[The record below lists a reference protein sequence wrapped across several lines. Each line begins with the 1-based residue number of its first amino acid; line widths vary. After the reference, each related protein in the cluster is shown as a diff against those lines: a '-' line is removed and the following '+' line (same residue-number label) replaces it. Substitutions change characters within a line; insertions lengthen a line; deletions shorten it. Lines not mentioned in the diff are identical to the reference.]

1 MSSTN
6 PVILSLSA
14 TERKMFCCG
23 MLYLPFPAEVIGMNY
38 SVFGTL
44 FDITENYATNR
55 NNVILNMIRKIAT
68 FPDISIKS
76 TVKKYKKNSQQI
88 TLQKS

>member
-6 PVILSLSA
+6 PVILSLSD

-23 MLYLPFPAEVIGMNY
+23 MLYLPFPAEVIGMNC

-55 NNVILNMIRKIAT
+55 NNVILEMIRKVT
-68 FPDISIKS
+68 TLPDLNFQSL
-76 TVKKYKKNSQQI
+76 VGEYER
-88 TLQKS
+88 

>member
-6 PVILSLSA
+6 PVILSLSD
-14 TERKMFCCG
+14 TERKMFCCW
-23 MLYLPFPAEVIGMNY
+23 MLYLPFPAEVIGMNC
-38 SVFGTL
+38 SVFGIL

-55 NNVILNMIRKIAT
+55 NNVTLNMIRKIAT

-76 TVKKYKKNSQQI
+76 TVKKYKKNSQHI